1 MMNNEQDAL
10 TKMFELQKQFQK
22 NLTGIDVPKKDY
34 TQLNYTVT
42 ALVGEIG
49 EVLQADKN
57 WKCWK
62 RTKDLEVDNE
72 ALLDEVV
79 DVFHFVINM
88 ALYLGFDSEDIKRK
102 FFEKNKI
109 NFERQKNNY

>member
-1 MMNNEQDAL
+1 MNNEDTLVQ
-10 TKMFELQKQFQK
+10 MFEKQKEFQK
-22 NLTGIDVPKKDY
+22 MLVGIDLPKVDY
-34 TQLNYTVT
+34 DCLNYTIT
-42 ALVGEIG
+42 ALIAELG

-57 WKCWK
+57 WKNWK
-62 RTKDLEVDNE
+62 KTKDAKIDRE

-79 DVFHFVINM
+79 DVYHFIINM
-88 ALYLGFDSEDIKRK
+88 TLYLGFDAEDIIKK